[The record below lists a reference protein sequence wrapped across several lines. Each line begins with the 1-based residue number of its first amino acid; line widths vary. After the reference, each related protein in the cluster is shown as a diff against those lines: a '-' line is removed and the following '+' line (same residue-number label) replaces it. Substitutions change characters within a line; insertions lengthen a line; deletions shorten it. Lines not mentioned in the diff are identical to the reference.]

1 MELRFRGGPHRG
13 RPKAKDD
20 GDRGR
25 AHQGVPDDRG
35 RAEHHG
41 RGRGCHPSVLV
52 RGTGGRAGL
61 HPLGQNGPEFV
72 ATAVKR
78 WLEASG
84 VGTLYIEPGS
94 PWENAYGESFNGR
107 FGDELLK
114 REEFASLLEAK
125 VLVEGYREHYNRR
138 RPHSA
143 LGYRTPSEF
152 ATICRTALTAADEG
166 IVDEEREK
174 ELEFIPVL
182 S

>member
-1 MELRFRGGPHRG
+1 
-13 RPKAKDD
+13 
-20 GDRGR
+20 
-25 AHQGVPDDRG
+25 
-35 RAEHHG
+35 
-41 RGRGCHPSVLV
+41 
-52 RGTGGRAGL
+52 
-61 HPLGQNGPEFV
+61 
-72 ATAVKR
+72 
-78 WLEASG
+78 

-107 FGDELLK
+107 LGDELLK

-125 VLVEGYREHYNRR
+125 VLVEEYREHYNQR

-152 ATICRTALTAADEG
+152 AVTCCRTVLTAANEG
-166 IVDEEREK
+166 IADEERRK